1 MQASMT
7 DDMTAVPTY
16 TPTEDSFPTYSP
28 TDEASEGG
36 SDVLMQ
42 L

>member
-7 DDMTAVPTY
+7 DDMTAAPTY

-28 TDEASEGG
+28 TQNG
-36 SDVLMQ
+36 SLNVL
-42 L
+42 